1 MDGWM
6 DGWMRTGFSQL
17 PIFFTTYLTNNLLW
31 MDGWMDGWCTRCCQW
46 MNGWI
51 DGWMDGVLV
60 AAGSNCLL
68 FRRRP
73 KVSWTTHT
81 ITHYYIPPPSTT
93 HPLYFSSIYPIFIL
107 FSSYFHLIFILFV
120 SCFYTFCCWVVVAQW
135 VEYLFSTL

>member
-51 DGWMDGVLV
+51 DGWMV
-60 AAGSNCLL
+60 CLL
-68 FRRRP
+68 LLVPIASFLGGGP
-73 KVSWTTHT
+73 KLVEPHT
-81 ITHYYIPPPSTT
+81 P
-93 HPLYFSSIYPIFIL
+93 
-107 FSSYFHLIFILFV
+107 
-120 SCFYTFCCWVVVAQW
+120 
-135 VEYLFSTL
+135 